1 MAETILHKAGTFLC
15 LLENFSPDVIKVYWK
30 EKDRNT
36 ILQSQQGDTMKTRDT
51 YMKLSWLT
59 VTGESMTKGHKC
71 IVRHEANEGVDQEI
85 LFRPLKEGMYKS
97 T

>member
-1 MAETILHKAGTFLC
+1 
-15 LLENFSPDVIKVYWK
+15 
-30 EKDRNT
+30 
-36 ILQSQQGDTMKTRDT
+36 MKTRDT